1 MIASRR
7 PAWILNPLTWFAAAW
22 LMVVAAALMFPQAGA
37 DFDESNA
44 GLDASNPATRTIT
57 RDQGSE
63 TK

>member
-22 LMVVAAALMFPQAGA
+22 LTVVAAALMFPQ
-37 DFDESNA
+37 DFDESNVA
-44 GLDASNPATRTIT
+44 VEASNPATRTIT